1 MSVKD
6 ENLVED
12 IDNVEQIQEEE
23 LVDETQVE
31 SDEETLEEK
40 AKVKE
45 EEEEEDEDEVEDES
59 DEDEVEVEEV
69 QIPKTKAGIVNAAYE
84 MLKKAKKDEAVKLY
98 QGMMK
103 AGLSEEV
110 TIEEGL
116 TNKIEKEIVAT
127 NTEIDLINGDIQSV
141 EDAFRDN
148 DIDKAEM
155 KALNKQHNKRL
166 SKAEKKLDQLHAKL
180 KKAQKNESFDYAEEA
195 DVSHIDYEEDLNVL
209 VAEEATLSE
218 GFRDKASVIFEA
230 ALKTKVGGEID
241 RLEGEYAQNLEEEVA
256 AVKTDLVEKVDAY
269 LNYVVE
275 GWMQENEVAVE
286 AGLRT
291 EIAEDF
297 MTSLQSVFKEHYISV
312 PEGKEDLVDEL
323 SEQVAELEEQLN
335 KTTDE
340 NVELFQSVQE
350 AQRTDVVRK
359 HTSDLAATEAEKLAS
374 LVEDVEFGDVESF
387 DMKVKTIKESYFVKE
402 SAESTSEVE
411 EIVGTDQGLTEEVSG
426 SMARYT
432 SALSSHVFTK

>member
-1 MSVKD
+1 MSI
-6 ENLVED
+6 EHEELD

-23 LVDETQVE
+23 LVDETQVD
-31 SDEETLEEK
+31 SYEENLEEK

-45 EEEEEDEDEVEDES
+45 EEEDDEDDDEEDEVVAEEEESDDEDEVEEM
-59 DEDEVEVEEV
+59 EM
-69 QIPKTKAGIVNAAYE
+69 PKTKAGIVNAAYS
-84 MLKKAKKDEAVKLY
+84 MMKKAKKDEAVKLY

-103 AGLSEEV
+103 ASQMKEDVDVDETVVSE
-110 TIEEGL
+110 T
-116 TNKIEKEIVAT
+116 
-127 NTEIDLINGDIQSV
+127 
-141 EDAFRDN
+141 
-148 DIDKAEM
+148 
-155 KALNKQHNKRL
+155 
-166 SKAEKKLDQLHAKL
+166 
-180 KKAQKNESFDYAEEA
+180 A

-209 VAEEATLSE
+209 VAEEATLSD

-230 ALKTKVGGEID
+230 ALKTKVGAEID
-241 RLEGEYAQNLEEEVA
+241 RLESEYAQNLEEEVTS
-256 AVKTDLVEKVDAY
+256 VKNDLVEKVDAY

-286 AGLRT
+286 GGLRT

-312 PEGKEDLVDEL
+312 PEGKEDLLDEL
-323 SEQVAELEEQLN
+323 STQVAELEEQLN

-340 NVELFQSVQE
+340 NVALFTTVQE
-350 AQRTDVVRK
+350 SQRADVVRK
-359 HTSDLAATEAEKLAS
+359 HTSDLATTEAEKLAS

-402 SAESTSEVE
+402 SVEPTSEVD
-411 EIVGTDQGLTEEVSG
+411 EIIGTEQSITEASD

-432 SALSSHVFTK
+432 SALNNIGK